1 MMSTVLGIAAVLWFI
16 ASLYKGQGF
25 LAWTG
30 ALILGLAGCAMDAGG
45 LTPGLQAVTGIAA
58 AAALLFGIPALRR
71 RLVSGAALSLVR
83 GILPTMGETERIALE
98 AGTVGWDGDLFSGDP
113 DWQKLLDF
121 KPRPLSGKEQAF
133 LDGPVEEF
141 CRMIDDWRI
150 TQDRDLPVEAW
161 DFLKKHGFFGMILPE
176 EYGGLGFSGLAHSSV
191 VVKLTSRSIT
201 AAVVVMVPNSLGP
214 GELLVHYG
222 TEEQKKHYLP
232 RLARGD
238 DIPCFALTEPTAG
251 SDAANGQSTGVVC
264 EGTYDG
270 QQVLGLRLN
279 FNKRYITLA
288 PVATVI
294 GLAFRA
300 LDPDGLLGGEPDL
313 GITCALLPRGLDGM
327 DIGSHHDPMGIPFPN
342 GPLFGSNVF
351 IPLDFVIGGRGGIGQ
366 GWRMLMESLA
376 AGRSI
381 SLPAQSVGAV
391 QLAARVVGN
400 YGTVREQFGQPI
412 GRFEGIEE
420 PLARI
425 AGHAYFMDAA
435 RRLTCGF
442 VDAGEKPSVPSA
454 IVKAYLTDGM
464 RQCMNDALDIRAG
477 AAICRGPSN
486 ILGDGYVGV
495 PIAITVEGANILTR
509 SLIIYG
515 QGAIRCH
522 PFVQEEM
529 AAASGGDVGRFDKAL
544 FGHVNFATTN
554 AVRSLLLG
562 LTGARLAKA
571 PVAGFEAPC
580 YRKLTRYSAA
590 FALLSDVAL
599 MTLGGSLKRREKLSG
614 RFADALAW
622 MYLGSAALKRFNDEG
637 RRDDDRVL
645 LRWSLELALFR
656 IETAL
661 AGVLDNFPVRPL
673 AWVLRPLILPYGR
686 TRKMPSDAL
695 GAQVANALLEGDAR
709 RQRLSGDIFV
719 PRDDAPGLGRLERA
733 TEAVLAARPVIAK
746 MRDAVHAGTLAK
758 TPAETL
764 PQRALTAAVISA
776 DENAALDAAD
786 AARLKA
792 IQVDWFDA
800 ETYKTLR

>member
-1 MMSTVLGIAAVLWFI
+1 MTTALIIAALLWLVVG
-16 ASLYKGQGF
+16 LYLGRGYR
-25 LAWTG
+25 AWTG
-30 ALILGLAGCAMDAGG
+30 ALILG
-45 LTPGLQAVTGIAA
+45 IAA
-58 AAALLFGIPALRR
+58 SIAHQGTLTAGPLVAAGIGATVAALFGIPAIRR
-71 RLVSGAALSLVR
+71 AVVSAPALSQVR
-83 GILPTMGETERIALE
+83 RILPTMSETERIALE
-98 AGTVGWDGDLFSGDP
+98 AGTVGWDGELFSGDP
-113 DWQKLLDF
+113 DWKKLLDF
-121 KPRPLSGKEQAF
+121 QPPPLTEKEQAF

-141 CRMIDDWRI
+141 CRMIDDWEI
-150 TQDRDLPVEAW
+150 TQSRDLPDEAW
-161 DFLKKHGFFGMILPE
+161 EFLKKKGFFGMIIPE
-176 EYGGLGFSGLAHSSV
+176 EHGGLGFSGLAHSSV
-191 VVKLTSRSIT
+191 LVKLTSRSIT

-232 RLARGD
+232 RLARGED
-238 DIPCFALTEPTAG
+238 LPCFALTEPTAG
-251 SDAANGQSTGVVC
+251 SDAANGQSSGVVYN
-264 EGTYDG
+264 GTYDG
-270 QQVLGLRLN
+270 KEVLGLRLN
-279 FNKRYITLA
+279 FSKRYITLA

-300 LDPDGLLGGEPDL
+300 LDPDGLLGGEEDL
-313 GITCALLPRGLDGM
+313 GITCALLPRDLDGM
-327 DIGSHHDPMGIPFPN
+327 DIGNRHDPMGIPFPN
-342 GPLFGSNVF
+342 GPIFGTDVF
-351 IPLDFVIGGRGGIGQ
+351 IPLDFVIGGRDGIGQ

-391 QLAARVVGN
+391 QLAARVAGA
-400 YGTVREQFGQPI
+400 YGTVREQFGLPI

-442 VDAGEKPSVPSA
+442 VDAGEKPSVLSA
-454 IVKAYLTDGM
+454 IVKAYLTEGM

-477 AAICRGPSN
+477 AAICRGPRN
-486 ILGDGYVGV
+486 IVGKGYAGV

-509 SLIIYG
+509 SMIVYG

-522 PFVQEEM
+522 PFVQDEM
-529 AAASGGDVGRFDKAL
+529 AAVAEGDLARFDRAL
-544 FGHVNFATTN
+544 FGHVNFAVTN

-562 LTGARLAKA
+562 LTGGRLAKA
-571 PVAGFEAPC
+571 PVSGFEAPC

-590 FALLSDVAL
+590 FAFLSDMAL

-622 MYLGSAALKRFNDEG
+622 MYLGSAALKRFNDDG
-637 RRDDDRVL
+637 RPDEDRVL

-661 AGVLDNFPVRPL
+661 AGLLDNFPVRPV
-673 AWVLRPLILPYGR
+673 AWILRPLVLPYGP
-686 TRKMPSDAL
+686 TRKMPSDVL
-695 GAQVANALLEGDAR
+695 GAQVANALLEGDER
-709 RQRLSGDIFV
+709 RERLTADIFV
-719 PRDDAPGLGRLERA
+719 PKDDAPGLGLLERA
-733 TEAVLAARPVIAK
+733 MEMAVDARPVVAK
-746 MRDAVHAGTLAK
+746 IRDAIQTGMVEK

-764 PQRALTAAVISA
+764 AEQALEA
-776 DENAALDAAD
+776 DIITSNEKGALDAAD

-792 IQVDWFDA
+792 VQVDWFDA
-800 ETYKTLR
+800 ETYQVLR